1 LDGSDIAYVEMTR
14 NALNLERK
22 VLNEADLLKRSIG

>member
-1 LDGSDIAYVEMTR
+1 MAYVGVTR

-22 VLNEADLLKRSIG
+22 VFNEADLLKRSIG